1 MPPHV
6 DNFSQTETD
15 SESGAS
21 GEHKGIR
28 KKSGS
33 FQDKKTAE
41 ELLRQ
46 RGSEDLG
53 QQHRVTVD
61 SHTTICAKRLYHSS
75 SMLEVSGHRELL
87 TGDLRDHSP
96 LAHSLHSMYVM
107 RGGGGSSA
115 VTRHEKYV
123 GHPDTALI
131 HDYSPPN
138 AEFLFNKR
146 ISATCSSKTNA
157 GTSSEPLGEASSLQF
172 HDFFWKHEHSSPAPL
187 SDASDVQ
194 TSFQDDNMDSITESE
209 CDTEIPLNKNTP
221 FAKPHRPRSYSL
233 RDLPIHNKFSNWCGV
248 KGSPPSLLSLSGSVA
263 DLRSQAE
270 KKLRSTRAA
279 EMEGKSQLCDSRS
292 REIERLQRERAQ
304 IMSGIH
310 LDLHQHPLTVEL
322 TEAKLNHGIGETDA
336 LLRVLQSGT
345 AEDLVGIP
353 VKQQLYERHMRTIE
367 TLRKEREKRLQRYQR
382 SRSLSPQKHLSLLQ
396 TLDASQRDL
405 DLPSK
410 RREYLQQLRR
420 DVVENTRVQEPKR
433 RSIQHPS
440 DIELLLRDYQRAR
453 EETKSEIARARD
465 KLRERA
471 EQEKRRIREKIVSQ
485 LQKEE
490 ARLRTLAST
499 STLCTDS
506 SLSLSSG
513 PTSGYNSSNTATYT
527 ASNLSSQEGQVS
539 SGNALLSRDTRG
551 RSAVRNSQLYV
562 LEKLQKDSTFEASS
576 IQPPLPSSSISCKFT
591 HGLTISVSSSSTKG
605 YQDLS
610 KHILANATTEV
621 MAACSHNLRNLYTC
635 QAAAGWKYQC
645 TEKEV
650 LVYYKVF
657 PSATRHGFL
666 GAGVIERP
674 LPYVWGLVR
683 DPGKRHLYDRT
694 INTARIHKKV
704 TSHIQLVYLVT
715 DSSLCYLK
723 QPRDFCCITVEAKE
737 ENLSVLAVQSVY
749 DASMP
754 HPCKEVVRGEILP
767 SAWILEPDVV
777 NGRDITRVIYMA
789 QVDLGAPAI
798 PTRLLSSIAKHQPLV
813 IAHLAHF
820 LAS

>member
-1 MPPHV
+1 
-6 DNFSQTETD
+6 
-15 SESGAS
+15 
-21 GEHKGIR
+21 
-28 KKSGS
+28 
-33 FQDKKTAE
+33 
-41 ELLRQ
+41 
-46 RGSEDLG
+46 
-53 QQHRVTVD
+53 
-61 SHTTICAKRLYHSS
+61 
-75 SMLEVSGHRELL
+75 
-87 TGDLRDHSP
+87 
-96 LAHSLHSMYVM
+96 
-107 RGGGGSSA
+107 
-115 VTRHEKYV
+115 
-123 GHPDTALI
+123 
-131 HDYSPPN
+131 
-138 AEFLFNKR
+138 
-146 ISATCSSKTNA
+146 
-157 GTSSEPLGEASSLQF
+157 
-172 HDFFWKHEHSSPAPL
+172 
-187 SDASDVQ
+187 
-194 TSFQDDNMDSITESE
+194 
-209 CDTEIPLNKNTP
+209 
-221 FAKPHRPRSYSL
+221 
-233 RDLPIHNKFSNWCGV
+233 
-248 KGSPPSLLSLSGSVA
+248 
-263 DLRSQAE
+263 
-270 KKLRSTRAA
+270 
-279 EMEGKSQLCDSRS
+279 
-292 REIERLQRERAQ
+292 
-304 IMSGIH
+304 
-310 LDLHQHPLTVEL
+310 LTVEL
-322 TEAKLNHGIGETDA
+322 TEAKLNYGIGETDA

-345 AEDLVGIP
+345 AEDLVAIP
-353 VKQQLYERHMRTIE
+353 VKQQLYERHMKTIE

-405 DLPSK
+405 DLPSR
-410 RREYLQQLRR
+410 RREYLQQLRK

-453 EETKSEIARARD
+453 EETKTEIARARD

-471 EQEKRRIREKIVSQ
+471 EQEKRRIREQIFSQ

-490 ARLRTLAST
+490 ARLKTLAST

-513 PTSGYNSSNTATYT
+513 PTSGYNSSNTATCT
-527 ASNLSSQEGQVS
+527 ASNLSSQEGQC
-539 SGNALLSRDTRG
+539 NYQYTDCLDKECHLLHLFVRIRG
-551 RSAVRNSQLYV
+551 L
-562 LEKLQKDSTFEASS
+562 EASR
-576 IQPPLPSSSISCKFT
+576 IQPPLPSSSISCRFT

-621 MAACSHNLRNLYTC
+621 MAACAQNLRNLYTC

-674 LPYVWGLVR
+674 LPCVWGLVR

-694 INTARIHKKV
+694 ISTARIHKKV

-715 DSSLCYLK
+715 DTSLCYLK
-723 QPRDFCCITVEAKE
+723 QPRDFCCITVEAEE

-754 HPCKEVVRGEILP
+754 HPCNEVVRGEILP

-798 PTRLLSSIAKHQPLV
+798 PARLLSSIAKRQPLV
-813 IAHLAHF
+813 IARLAHF

>member
-1 MPPHV
+1 
-6 DNFSQTETD
+6 
-15 SESGAS
+15 
-21 GEHKGIR
+21 
-28 KKSGS
+28 
-33 FQDKKTAE
+33 
-41 ELLRQ
+41 
-46 RGSEDLG
+46 
-53 QQHRVTVD
+53 
-61 SHTTICAKRLYHSS
+61 
-75 SMLEVSGHRELL
+75 
-87 TGDLRDHSP
+87 
-96 LAHSLHSMYVM
+96 
-107 RGGGGSSA
+107 
-115 VTRHEKYV
+115 
-123 GHPDTALI
+123 
-131 HDYSPPN
+131 
-138 AEFLFNKR
+138 
-146 ISATCSSKTNA
+146 
-157 GTSSEPLGEASSLQF
+157 
-172 HDFFWKHEHSSPAPL
+172 
-187 SDASDVQ
+187 
-194 TSFQDDNMDSITESE
+194 
-209 CDTEIPLNKNTP
+209 
-221 FAKPHRPRSYSL
+221 
-233 RDLPIHNKFSNWCGV
+233 
-248 KGSPPSLLSLSGSVA
+248 
-263 DLRSQAE
+263 
-270 KKLRSTRAA
+270 
-279 EMEGKSQLCDSRS
+279 
-292 REIERLQRERAQ
+292 
-304 IMSGIH
+304 
-310 LDLHQHPLTVEL
+310 LTVEL
-322 TEAKLNHGIGETDA
+322 TEAKLNYGIGETDA

-345 AEDLVGIP
+345 ADDLVAIP
-353 VKQQLYERHMRTIE
+353 VKQQLYESRHMRTIE

-396 TLDASQRDL
+396 TLDASQRDP
-405 DLPSK
+405 DLPSR

-433 RSIQHPS
+433 SVQHPS

-453 EETKSEIARARD
+453 EETKTEIARARD

-471 EQEKRRIREKIVSQ
+471 EQEKRRIREQIFSQ

-490 ARLRTLAST
+490 ARLKTLAST

-527 ASNLSSQEGQVS
+527 ASNLSSQEGQVRNDWPMRDVQSFIRIRWIGCS
-539 SGNALLSRDTRG
+539 SGG
-551 RSAVRNSQLYV
+551 F
-562 LEKLQKDSTFEASS
+562 K
-576 IQPPLPSSSISCKFT
+576 IQPPLPSSSISCRFT

-694 INTARIHKKV
+694 INTARIHRKV

-715 DSSLCYLK
+715 DTSLCYLK

-737 ENLSVLAVQSVY
+737 ENLSVLAIQSVY

-798 PTRLLSSIAKHQPLV
+798 PARLLSSIAKRQPLV
-813 IAHLAHF
+813 IARLAHF

>member
-1 MPPHV
+1 
-6 DNFSQTETD
+6 
-15 SESGAS
+15 
-21 GEHKGIR
+21 
-28 KKSGS
+28 
-33 FQDKKTAE
+33 
-41 ELLRQ
+41 
-46 RGSEDLG
+46 
-53 QQHRVTVD
+53 
-61 SHTTICAKRLYHSS
+61 
-75 SMLEVSGHRELL
+75 
-87 TGDLRDHSP
+87 
-96 LAHSLHSMYVM
+96 
-107 RGGGGSSA
+107 
-115 VTRHEKYV
+115 
-123 GHPDTALI
+123 
-131 HDYSPPN
+131 
-138 AEFLFNKR
+138 
-146 ISATCSSKTNA
+146 
-157 GTSSEPLGEASSLQF
+157 
-172 HDFFWKHEHSSPAPL
+172 
-187 SDASDVQ
+187 
-194 TSFQDDNMDSITESE
+194 
-209 CDTEIPLNKNTP
+209 
-221 FAKPHRPRSYSL
+221 
-233 RDLPIHNKFSNWCGV
+233 
-248 KGSPPSLLSLSGSVA
+248 
-263 DLRSQAE
+263 
-270 KKLRSTRAA
+270 
-279 EMEGKSQLCDSRS
+279 
-292 REIERLQRERAQ
+292 
-304 IMSGIH
+304 
-310 LDLHQHPLTVEL
+310 LTVEL
-322 TEAKLNHGIGETDA
+322 TEAKLNYGIGETDA

-345 AEDLVGIP
+345 ADDLVAIP

-405 DLPSK
+405 DLPSR

-433 RSIQHPS
+433 RSIENPS

-453 EETKSEIARARD
+453 EETKTEIARARD

-471 EQEKRRIREKIVSQ
+471 EQEKRRIREQIFSQ

-490 ARLRTLAST
+490 ARLKTLAST

-527 ASNLSSQEGQVS
+527 ASNLSSQEGQCNYRYTDCLDK
-539 SGNALLSRDTRG
+539 GCYLLLF
-551 RSAVRNSQLYV
+551 VRIRWIGCSNGGC
-562 LEKLQKDSTFEASS
+562 K
-576 IQPPLPSSSISCKFT
+576 IQPPLPSSSIGCRFT

-621 MAACSHNLRNLYTC
+621 MAACSYNLRNLYTC

-674 LPYVWGLVR
+674 LPSVWGLVR

-715 DSSLCYLK
+715 DTSLCYLK
-723 QPRDFCCITVEAKE
+723 QPRDFCCITVEAEE
-737 ENLSVLAVQSVY
+737 ENLSVLAIQSVY

-798 PTRLLSSIAKHQPLV
+798 PTRLLSSIAKRQPLV
-813 IAHLAHF
+813 IARLAHF

>member
-1 MPPHV
+1 
-6 DNFSQTETD
+6 
-15 SESGAS
+15 
-21 GEHKGIR
+21 
-28 KKSGS
+28 
-33 FQDKKTAE
+33 
-41 ELLRQ
+41 
-46 RGSEDLG
+46 
-53 QQHRVTVD
+53 
-61 SHTTICAKRLYHSS
+61 
-75 SMLEVSGHRELL
+75 
-87 TGDLRDHSP
+87 
-96 LAHSLHSMYVM
+96 
-107 RGGGGSSA
+107 
-115 VTRHEKYV
+115 
-123 GHPDTALI
+123 
-131 HDYSPPN
+131 
-138 AEFLFNKR
+138 
-146 ISATCSSKTNA
+146 
-157 GTSSEPLGEASSLQF
+157 
-172 HDFFWKHEHSSPAPL
+172 
-187 SDASDVQ
+187 
-194 TSFQDDNMDSITESE
+194 
-209 CDTEIPLNKNTP
+209 
-221 FAKPHRPRSYSL
+221 
-233 RDLPIHNKFSNWCGV
+233 
-248 KGSPPSLLSLSGSVA
+248 
-263 DLRSQAE
+263 
-270 KKLRSTRAA
+270 
-279 EMEGKSQLCDSRS
+279 
-292 REIERLQRERAQ
+292 
-304 IMSGIH
+304 
-310 LDLHQHPLTVEL
+310 LTVEL
-322 TEAKLNHGIGETDA
+322 TEAKLNYGIGETDA

-345 AEDLVGIP
+345 ADDLVAIP
-353 VKQQLYERHMRTIE
+353 VKQQLYESRHMRTIE

-396 TLDASQRDL
+396 TLDASQRDP
-405 DLPSK
+405 DLPSR

-433 RSIQHPS
+433 SVQHPS

-453 EETKSEIARARD
+453 EETKTEIARARD

-471 EQEKRRIREKIVSQ
+471 EQEKRRIREQIFSQ

-490 ARLRTLAST
+490 ARLKTLAST

-527 ASNLSSQEGQVS
+527 ASNLSSQEGQVRNDWPMRDVQSFIRIRWIGCS
-539 SGNALLSRDTRG
+539 SGG
-551 RSAVRNSQLYV
+551 F
-562 LEKLQKDSTFEASS
+562 K
-576 IQPPLPSSSISCKFT
+576 IQPPLPSSSISCRFT

-715 DSSLCYLK
+715 DTSLCYLK

-737 ENLSVLAVQSVY
+737 ENLSVLAIQSVY

-798 PTRLLSSIAKHQPLV
+798 PARLLSSIAKRQPLV
-813 IAHLAHF
+813 IARLAHF

>member
-1 MPPHV
+1 
-6 DNFSQTETD
+6 
-15 SESGAS
+15 
-21 GEHKGIR
+21 
-28 KKSGS
+28 
-33 FQDKKTAE
+33 
-41 ELLRQ
+41 
-46 RGSEDLG
+46 
-53 QQHRVTVD
+53 
-61 SHTTICAKRLYHSS
+61 
-75 SMLEVSGHRELL
+75 
-87 TGDLRDHSP
+87 
-96 LAHSLHSMYVM
+96 
-107 RGGGGSSA
+107 
-115 VTRHEKYV
+115 
-123 GHPDTALI
+123 
-131 HDYSPPN
+131 
-138 AEFLFNKR
+138 
-146 ISATCSSKTNA
+146 
-157 GTSSEPLGEASSLQF
+157 
-172 HDFFWKHEHSSPAPL
+172 
-187 SDASDVQ
+187 
-194 TSFQDDNMDSITESE
+194 
-209 CDTEIPLNKNTP
+209 
-221 FAKPHRPRSYSL
+221 
-233 RDLPIHNKFSNWCGV
+233 
-248 KGSPPSLLSLSGSVA
+248 
-263 DLRSQAE
+263 
-270 KKLRSTRAA
+270 
-279 EMEGKSQLCDSRS
+279 
-292 REIERLQRERAQ
+292 
-304 IMSGIH
+304 
-310 LDLHQHPLTVEL
+310 LTVEL
-322 TEAKLNHGIGETDA
+322 TEAKLNYGIGETDA
-336 LLRVLQSGT
+336 LLRVLQTGT
-345 AEDLVGIP
+345 ADDLVAIP

-405 DLPSK
+405 DLPSR

-453 EETKSEIARARD
+453 EETKTEIARARD

-471 EQEKRRIREKIVSQ
+471 EQEKRRIREQIFSQ

-490 ARLRTLAST
+490 ARLKTLAST

-527 ASNLSSQEGQVS
+527 ASGLGALTEGVS
-539 SGNALLSRDTRG
+539 PYNCRIVVGFLFIIFFYSPMAFLFSTETSR
-551 RSAVRNSQLYV
+551 
-562 LEKLQKDSTFEASS
+562 
-576 IQPPLPSSSISCKFT
+576 IQPPLSSSSISCRFT

-715 DSSLCYLK
+715 ETSLCYLK

-737 ENLSVLAVQSVY
+737 ENLSVLAIQSVY

-798 PTRLLSSIAKHQPLV
+798 PARLLSSIAKRQPLV
-813 IAHLAHF
+813 IARLAHF

>member
-1 MPPHV
+1 
-6 DNFSQTETD
+6 
-15 SESGAS
+15 
-21 GEHKGIR
+21 
-28 KKSGS
+28 
-33 FQDKKTAE
+33 
-41 ELLRQ
+41 
-46 RGSEDLG
+46 
-53 QQHRVTVD
+53 
-61 SHTTICAKRLYHSS
+61 
-75 SMLEVSGHRELL
+75 
-87 TGDLRDHSP
+87 
-96 LAHSLHSMYVM
+96 
-107 RGGGGSSA
+107 
-115 VTRHEKYV
+115 
-123 GHPDTALI
+123 
-131 HDYSPPN
+131 
-138 AEFLFNKR
+138 
-146 ISATCSSKTNA
+146 
-157 GTSSEPLGEASSLQF
+157 
-172 HDFFWKHEHSSPAPL
+172 
-187 SDASDVQ
+187 
-194 TSFQDDNMDSITESE
+194 
-209 CDTEIPLNKNTP
+209 
-221 FAKPHRPRSYSL
+221 
-233 RDLPIHNKFSNWCGV
+233 
-248 KGSPPSLLSLSGSVA
+248 
-263 DLRSQAE
+263 
-270 KKLRSTRAA
+270 
-279 EMEGKSQLCDSRS
+279 
-292 REIERLQRERAQ
+292 
-304 IMSGIH
+304 
-310 LDLHQHPLTVEL
+310 LTVEL
-322 TEAKLNHGIGETDA
+322 TEAKLNYGIGETDA

-345 AEDLVGIP
+345 AEDLVAIP
-353 VKQQLYERHMRTIE
+353 VKQQLYERHMKTIE

-405 DLPSK
+405 DLPSR
-410 RREYLQQLRR
+410 RREYLQQLRK

-453 EETKSEIARARD
+453 EETKTEIARARD

-471 EQEKRRIREKIVSQ
+471 EQEKKRIREQIFSQ

-490 ARLRTLAST
+490 ARLKTLAST

-527 ASNLSSQEGQVS
+527 ASNLSSQEGQCNYQDTDCLDK
-539 SGNALLSRDTRG
+539 GCYLLHLFVRIRG
-551 RSAVRNSQLYV
+551 IGCSNGGS
-562 LEKLQKDSTFEASS
+562 K
-576 IQPPLPSSSISCKFT
+576 IQPPLPSSSISCRFT

-715 DSSLCYLK
+715 DTSLCYLK
-723 QPRDFCCITVEAKE
+723 QPRDFCCITVEAEE

-798 PTRLLSSIAKHQPLV
+798 PARLLSSMAKRQPLV
-813 IAHLAHF
+813 IARLAHF

>member
-1 MPPHV
+1 
-6 DNFSQTETD
+6 
-15 SESGAS
+15 
-21 GEHKGIR
+21 
-28 KKSGS
+28 
-33 FQDKKTAE
+33 
-41 ELLRQ
+41 
-46 RGSEDLG
+46 
-53 QQHRVTVD
+53 
-61 SHTTICAKRLYHSS
+61 
-75 SMLEVSGHRELL
+75 
-87 TGDLRDHSP
+87 
-96 LAHSLHSMYVM
+96 
-107 RGGGGSSA
+107 
-115 VTRHEKYV
+115 
-123 GHPDTALI
+123 
-131 HDYSPPN
+131 
-138 AEFLFNKR
+138 
-146 ISATCSSKTNA
+146 
-157 GTSSEPLGEASSLQF
+157 
-172 HDFFWKHEHSSPAPL
+172 
-187 SDASDVQ
+187 
-194 TSFQDDNMDSITESE
+194 
-209 CDTEIPLNKNTP
+209 
-221 FAKPHRPRSYSL
+221 
-233 RDLPIHNKFSNWCGV
+233 
-248 KGSPPSLLSLSGSVA
+248 
-263 DLRSQAE
+263 
-270 KKLRSTRAA
+270 
-279 EMEGKSQLCDSRS
+279 
-292 REIERLQRERAQ
+292 
-304 IMSGIH
+304 
-310 LDLHQHPLTVEL
+310 LTVEL

-336 LLRVLQSGT
+336 LLRALQSGA
-345 AEDLVGIP
+345 AEDLAATP
-353 VKQQLYERHMRTIE
+353 VKQQLYERHMKTIE
-367 TLRKEREKRLQRYQR
+367 TLRKEREKRLQKYQR
-382 SRSLSPQKHLSLLQ
+382 SRSLSPQKHFSLLQ
-396 TLDASQRDL
+396 TLDATQRDP
-405 DLPSK
+405 DLPSR

-433 RSIQHPS
+433 RSLQHPS

-471 EQEKRRIREKIVSQ
+471 EQEKRRIREHICSQ

-490 ARLRTLAST
+490 ARLKTLAST

-513 PTSGYNSSNTATYT
+513 PTSGYNSSNTATST
-527 ASNLSSQEGQVS
+527 ASPLSSQDGQK
-539 SGNALLSRDTRG
+539 SGGFPVGLGFFLHSPTAFLFPT
-551 RSAVRNSQLYV
+551 
-562 LEKLQKDSTFEASS
+562 EASKM
-576 IQPPLPSSSISCKFT
+576 QPVLPASSISCRFT

-674 LPYVWGLVR
+674 LPCVWGLVR

-715 DSSLCYLK
+715 DTSLCYLK

-754 HPCKEVVRGEILP
+754 HPAKEVVRGEILP

-789 QVDLGAPAI
+789 QVDLGAPAV
-798 PTRLLSSIAKHQPLV
+798 PARLLSSMAKRQPLV
-813 IAHLAHF
+813 IARLAHF
-820 LAS
+820 LAR

>member
-1 MPPHV
+1 
-6 DNFSQTETD
+6 
-15 SESGAS
+15 
-21 GEHKGIR
+21 
-28 KKSGS
+28 
-33 FQDKKTAE
+33 
-41 ELLRQ
+41 
-46 RGSEDLG
+46 
-53 QQHRVTVD
+53 
-61 SHTTICAKRLYHSS
+61 
-75 SMLEVSGHRELL
+75 
-87 TGDLRDHSP
+87 
-96 LAHSLHSMYVM
+96 
-107 RGGGGSSA
+107 
-115 VTRHEKYV
+115 
-123 GHPDTALI
+123 
-131 HDYSPPN
+131 
-138 AEFLFNKR
+138 
-146 ISATCSSKTNA
+146 
-157 GTSSEPLGEASSLQF
+157 
-172 HDFFWKHEHSSPAPL
+172 
-187 SDASDVQ
+187 
-194 TSFQDDNMDSITESE
+194 
-209 CDTEIPLNKNTP
+209 
-221 FAKPHRPRSYSL
+221 
-233 RDLPIHNKFSNWCGV
+233 
-248 KGSPPSLLSLSGSVA
+248 
-263 DLRSQAE
+263 
-270 KKLRSTRAA
+270 
-279 EMEGKSQLCDSRS
+279 
-292 REIERLQRERAQ
+292 
-304 IMSGIH
+304 
-310 LDLHQHPLTVEL
+310 LTVEL
-322 TEAKLNHGIGETDA
+322 TEAKLNYGIGETDA

-345 AEDLVGIP
+345 ADDLAAIP

-382 SRSLSPQKHLSLLQ
+382 SQSLSPQKHLSVLQ

-405 DLPSK
+405 DLPSR

-433 RSIQHPS
+433 STIQHPS
-440 DIELLLRDYQRAR
+440 DIELLLQDYQRAR
-453 EETKSEIARARD
+453 EETKTEIARARD

-471 EQEKRRIREKIVSQ
+471 EQEKRRIREQIFSQ

-490 ARLRTLAST
+490 ARLKTLAST

-513 PTSGYNSSNTATYT
+513 PTSGYNSGNTATYT
-527 ASNLSSQEGQVS
+527 ASNLSSQEGQ
-539 SGNALLSRDTRG
+539 GLSPYNCRI
-551 RSAVRNSQLYV
+551 AVDFLFIFFYSPMAFL
-562 LEKLQKDSTFEASS
+562 FPAEASR
-576 IQPPLPSSSISCKFT
+576 IQPPLPSSSISCRFT

-704 TSHIQLVYLVT
+704 TSHIQLVYFVT
-715 DSSLCYLK
+715 DTSLCYLK

-737 ENLSVLAVQSVY
+737 ENLSVLAIQSVY

-798 PTRLLSSIAKHQPLV
+798 PARLLSSIAKRQPLV
-813 IAHLAHF
+813 IARLAHF

>member
-1 MPPHV
+1 
-6 DNFSQTETD
+6 
-15 SESGAS
+15 
-21 GEHKGIR
+21 
-28 KKSGS
+28 
-33 FQDKKTAE
+33 
-41 ELLRQ
+41 
-46 RGSEDLG
+46 
-53 QQHRVTVD
+53 
-61 SHTTICAKRLYHSS
+61 
-75 SMLEVSGHRELL
+75 
-87 TGDLRDHSP
+87 
-96 LAHSLHSMYVM
+96 
-107 RGGGGSSA
+107 
-115 VTRHEKYV
+115 
-123 GHPDTALI
+123 
-131 HDYSPPN
+131 
-138 AEFLFNKR
+138 
-146 ISATCSSKTNA
+146 
-157 GTSSEPLGEASSLQF
+157 
-172 HDFFWKHEHSSPAPL
+172 
-187 SDASDVQ
+187 
-194 TSFQDDNMDSITESE
+194 
-209 CDTEIPLNKNTP
+209 
-221 FAKPHRPRSYSL
+221 
-233 RDLPIHNKFSNWCGV
+233 
-248 KGSPPSLLSLSGSVA
+248 
-263 DLRSQAE
+263 
-270 KKLRSTRAA
+270 
-279 EMEGKSQLCDSRS
+279 
-292 REIERLQRERAQ
+292 
-304 IMSGIH
+304 
-310 LDLHQHPLTVEL
+310 LTVEL
-322 TEAKLNHGIGETDA
+322 TEAKLNYGIGETDA

-345 AEDLVGIP
+345 ADDLVAVP

-405 DLPSK
+405 DLPSR

-420 DVVENTRVQEPKR
+420 DVVENTRAQESKR
-433 RSIQHPS
+433 NSIQHPS

-453 EETKSEIARARD
+453 EETKTEIARARD

-471 EQEKRRIREKIVSQ
+471 EQEKRRIREQIFSQ

-490 ARLRTLAST
+490 ARLKTLAST
-499 STLCTDS
+499 STLCTGS
-506 SLSLSSG
+506 SLSISSG
-513 PTSGYNSSNTATYT
+513 PTSGYNSSNTAMYT
-527 ASNLSSQEGQVS
+527 ASNLSSQGGQC
-539 SGNALLSRDTRG
+539 NYQYTDCLDRG
-551 RSAVRNSQLYV
+551 CYQPFVRISWVGCSKGGFQI
-562 LEKLQKDSTFEASS
+562 E
-576 IQPPLPSSSISCKFT
+576 PPLPSSSISCRFT

-650 LVYYKVF
+650 LVYYKGF

-674 LPYVWGLVR
+674 LPSVWGLVR

-715 DSSLCYLK
+715 DTSLCYLK
-723 QPRDFCCITVEAKE
+723 QPRDFCCITVEAEE
-737 ENLSVLAVQSVY
+737 ENLSVLAIQSVY
-749 DASMP
+749 DTSMP

-798 PTRLLSSIAKHQPLV
+798 PARLLSSIAKRQPLV
-813 IAHLAHF
+813 IARLAHF

>member
-1 MPPHV
+1 
-6 DNFSQTETD
+6 
-15 SESGAS
+15 
-21 GEHKGIR
+21 
-28 KKSGS
+28 
-33 FQDKKTAE
+33 
-41 ELLRQ
+41 
-46 RGSEDLG
+46 
-53 QQHRVTVD
+53 
-61 SHTTICAKRLYHSS
+61 
-75 SMLEVSGHRELL
+75 
-87 TGDLRDHSP
+87 
-96 LAHSLHSMYVM
+96 
-107 RGGGGSSA
+107 
-115 VTRHEKYV
+115 
-123 GHPDTALI
+123 
-131 HDYSPPN
+131 
-138 AEFLFNKR
+138 
-146 ISATCSSKTNA
+146 
-157 GTSSEPLGEASSLQF
+157 
-172 HDFFWKHEHSSPAPL
+172 
-187 SDASDVQ
+187 
-194 TSFQDDNMDSITESE
+194 
-209 CDTEIPLNKNTP
+209 
-221 FAKPHRPRSYSL
+221 
-233 RDLPIHNKFSNWCGV
+233 
-248 KGSPPSLLSLSGSVA
+248 
-263 DLRSQAE
+263 
-270 KKLRSTRAA
+270 
-279 EMEGKSQLCDSRS
+279 
-292 REIERLQRERAQ
+292 
-304 IMSGIH
+304 
-310 LDLHQHPLTVEL
+310 LTVEL
-322 TEAKLNHGIGETDA
+322 AEAKLNHGIGETDA

-345 AEDLVGIP
+345 TDDLVAIP
-353 VKQQLYERHMRTIE
+353 VKQQLYERHMRAIE

-382 SRSLSPQKHLSLLQ
+382 SRSLSPQKHFSVLQ
-396 TLDASQRDL
+396 TLDANQRDP
-405 DLPSK
+405 DLPSR

-453 EETKSEIARARD
+453 EETKTEIARARD

-471 EQEKRRIREKIVSQ
+471 EQEKRRIREQIFSQ

-490 ARLRTLAST
+490 ARLKTLAST

-513 PTSGYNSSNTATYT
+513 PSSGYNSSNTATYT
-527 ASNLSSQEGQVS
+527 ASNLSSQEGQVR
-539 SGNALLSRDTRG
+539 NWL
-551 RSAVRNSQLYV
+551 VRLMHHVDKGCYQSFITIRWIACSNGGFQ
-562 LEKLQKDSTFEASS
+562 
-576 IQPPLPSSSISCKFT
+576 IQPPLPSSSISCRFT
-591 HGLTISVSSSSTKG
+591 HGLTISVNSASAKG

-621 MAACSHNLRNLYTC
+621 MAACSQNLRNLYTR

-657 PSATRHGFL
+657 PSATKHGFL

-674 LPYVWGLVR
+674 LPCVWGLVR

-694 INTARIHKKV
+694 INTARVHRKV

-777 NGRDITRVIYMA
+777 DGRDITRVIYMA
-789 QVDLGAPAI
+789 QVDLGAPAV
-798 PTRLLSSIAKHQPLV
+798 PARLLSSMAKRQPLV
-813 IAHLAHF
+813 IARLAHF

>member
-1 MPPHV
+1 
-6 DNFSQTETD
+6 
-15 SESGAS
+15 
-21 GEHKGIR
+21 
-28 KKSGS
+28 
-33 FQDKKTAE
+33 
-41 ELLRQ
+41 
-46 RGSEDLG
+46 
-53 QQHRVTVD
+53 
-61 SHTTICAKRLYHSS
+61 
-75 SMLEVSGHRELL
+75 
-87 TGDLRDHSP
+87 
-96 LAHSLHSMYVM
+96 
-107 RGGGGSSA
+107 
-115 VTRHEKYV
+115 
-123 GHPDTALI
+123 
-131 HDYSPPN
+131 
-138 AEFLFNKR
+138 
-146 ISATCSSKTNA
+146 
-157 GTSSEPLGEASSLQF
+157 
-172 HDFFWKHEHSSPAPL
+172 
-187 SDASDVQ
+187 
-194 TSFQDDNMDSITESE
+194 
-209 CDTEIPLNKNTP
+209 
-221 FAKPHRPRSYSL
+221 
-233 RDLPIHNKFSNWCGV
+233 
-248 KGSPPSLLSLSGSVA
+248 
-263 DLRSQAE
+263 
-270 KKLRSTRAA
+270 
-279 EMEGKSQLCDSRS
+279 
-292 REIERLQRERAQ
+292 
-304 IMSGIH
+304 
-310 LDLHQHPLTVEL
+310 LTVEL
-322 TEAKLNHGIGETDA
+322 TEAKLNYGIGETDA

-345 AEDLVGIP
+345 AEDLVAIP

-396 TLDASQRDL
+396 TLDANQRDP
-405 DLPSK
+405 DLPSR

-471 EQEKRRIREKIVSQ
+471 EQEKRRIREQIFSQ

-490 ARLRTLAST
+490 ARLKTLAST

-527 ASNLSSQEGQVS
+527 ASNLSSQEGQTD
-539 SGNALLSRDTRG
+539 NAGTEAG
-551 RSAVRNSQLYV
+551 QVCVTSA
-562 LEKLQKDSTFEASS
+562 QKGDVVGASPESSS
-576 IQPPLPSSSISCKFT
+576 IQPPLPSSSISCRFT

-650 LVYYKVF
+650 RVYYKVF
-657 PSATRHGFL
+657 PSATKHGFL

-715 DSSLCYLK
+715 DTSLCYLK

-777 NGRDITRVIYMA
+777 NGRDVTRVIYMA

-798 PTRLLSSIAKHQPLV
+798 PARLLSSIAKRQPLV
-813 IAHLAHF
+813 IARLAHF

>member
-1 MPPHV
+1 
-6 DNFSQTETD
+6 
-15 SESGAS
+15 
-21 GEHKGIR
+21 
-28 KKSGS
+28 
-33 FQDKKTAE
+33 
-41 ELLRQ
+41 
-46 RGSEDLG
+46 
-53 QQHRVTVD
+53 
-61 SHTTICAKRLYHSS
+61 
-75 SMLEVSGHRELL
+75 
-87 TGDLRDHSP
+87 
-96 LAHSLHSMYVM
+96 
-107 RGGGGSSA
+107 
-115 VTRHEKYV
+115 
-123 GHPDTALI
+123 
-131 HDYSPPN
+131 
-138 AEFLFNKR
+138 
-146 ISATCSSKTNA
+146 
-157 GTSSEPLGEASSLQF
+157 
-172 HDFFWKHEHSSPAPL
+172 
-187 SDASDVQ
+187 
-194 TSFQDDNMDSITESE
+194 
-209 CDTEIPLNKNTP
+209 
-221 FAKPHRPRSYSL
+221 
-233 RDLPIHNKFSNWCGV
+233 
-248 KGSPPSLLSLSGSVA
+248 
-263 DLRSQAE
+263 
-270 KKLRSTRAA
+270 
-279 EMEGKSQLCDSRS
+279 
-292 REIERLQRERAQ
+292 
-304 IMSGIH
+304 
-310 LDLHQHPLTVEL
+310 LTVEL
-322 TEAKLNHGIGETDA
+322 AEAKLNYGIGETDA

-345 AEDLVGIP
+345 ADDLVVIP

-367 TLRKEREKRLQRYQR
+367 SLRKEREKRLQRYQR
-382 SRSLSPQKHLSLLQ
+382 SRSLSPQKHLSLLH

-405 DLPSK
+405 AGPS
-410 RREYLQQLRR
+410 RRQEYLQQLRR
-420 DVVENTRVQEPKR
+420 DVVENSRVQEPKR

-471 EQEKRRIREKIVSQ
+471 EQEKRRIREQIFSQ

-490 ARLRTLAST
+490 ARLKTLAST

-527 ASNLSSQEGQVS
+527 ASNLSSQEGQYHCFIRIRWVGCS
-539 SGNALLSRDTRG
+539 NGH
-551 RSAVRNSQLYV
+551 
-562 LEKLQKDSTFEASS
+562 K
-576 IQPPLPSSSISCKFT
+576 IQPPLSSSSISCRFT
-591 HGLTISVSSSSTKG
+591 HGLTISVSSSSTKE

-674 LPYVWGLVR
+674 LPSVWGLVR

-704 TSHIQLVYLVT
+704 TSHIHLVYLVT
-715 DSSLCYLK
+715 DTSLCYLK
-723 QPRDFCCITVEAKE
+723 QPRDFCCLTVEAE
-737 ENLSVLAVQSVY
+737 EDNLSVLAIQSVC
-749 DASMP
+749 DTSMP

-777 NGRDITRVIYMA
+777 NGREITRVIYMA

-798 PTRLLSSIAKHQPLV
+798 PTRLLSSIAKRQPLV
-813 IAHLAHF
+813 IARLAHF

>member
-1 MPPHV
+1 
-6 DNFSQTETD
+6 
-15 SESGAS
+15 
-21 GEHKGIR
+21 
-28 KKSGS
+28 
-33 FQDKKTAE
+33 
-41 ELLRQ
+41 
-46 RGSEDLG
+46 
-53 QQHRVTVD
+53 
-61 SHTTICAKRLYHSS
+61 
-75 SMLEVSGHRELL
+75 
-87 TGDLRDHSP
+87 
-96 LAHSLHSMYVM
+96 
-107 RGGGGSSA
+107 
-115 VTRHEKYV
+115 
-123 GHPDTALI
+123 
-131 HDYSPPN
+131 
-138 AEFLFNKR
+138 
-146 ISATCSSKTNA
+146 
-157 GTSSEPLGEASSLQF
+157 
-172 HDFFWKHEHSSPAPL
+172 
-187 SDASDVQ
+187 
-194 TSFQDDNMDSITESE
+194 
-209 CDTEIPLNKNTP
+209 
-221 FAKPHRPRSYSL
+221 
-233 RDLPIHNKFSNWCGV
+233 
-248 KGSPPSLLSLSGSVA
+248 
-263 DLRSQAE
+263 
-270 KKLRSTRAA
+270 
-279 EMEGKSQLCDSRS
+279 
-292 REIERLQRERAQ
+292 
-304 IMSGIH
+304 
-310 LDLHQHPLTVEL
+310 LTVEL
-322 TEAKLNHGIGETDA
+322 TEAKLNYGIGETDA

-345 AEDLVGIP
+345 ADDLVAIP

-405 DLPSK
+405 DLPSR

-440 DIELLLRDYQRAR
+440 DVELLLRDYQRAR
-453 EETKSEIARARD
+453 EETKTEIARARD

-471 EQEKRRIREKIVSQ
+471 EQEKRRIREQIFSQ

-490 ARLRTLAST
+490 ARLKTLAST

-527 ASNLSSQEGQVS
+527 ASNLSSQEGQCNYQYTDCLDKGCYQS
-539 SGNALLSRDTRG
+539 CIRIRWIGCSK
-551 RSAVRNSQLYV
+551 
-562 LEKLQKDSTFEASS
+562 LEEASR
-576 IQPPLPSSSISCKFT
+576 IQPPLPSSSISCRFT

-621 MAACSHNLRNLYTC
+621 MAACSHNLRNLYTR

-715 DSSLCYLK
+715 DTSLCYLK

-737 ENLSVLAVQSVY
+737 ENLSVLAIQSVY

-798 PTRLLSSIAKHQPLV
+798 PARLLSSIAKRQPLV
-813 IAHLAHF
+813 IARLAHF

>member
-1 MPPHV
+1 
-6 DNFSQTETD
+6 
-15 SESGAS
+15 
-21 GEHKGIR
+21 
-28 KKSGS
+28 
-33 FQDKKTAE
+33 
-41 ELLRQ
+41 
-46 RGSEDLG
+46 
-53 QQHRVTVD
+53 
-61 SHTTICAKRLYHSS
+61 
-75 SMLEVSGHRELL
+75 
-87 TGDLRDHSP
+87 
-96 LAHSLHSMYVM
+96 
-107 RGGGGSSA
+107 
-115 VTRHEKYV
+115 
-123 GHPDTALI
+123 
-131 HDYSPPN
+131 
-138 AEFLFNKR
+138 
-146 ISATCSSKTNA
+146 
-157 GTSSEPLGEASSLQF
+157 
-172 HDFFWKHEHSSPAPL
+172 
-187 SDASDVQ
+187 
-194 TSFQDDNMDSITESE
+194 
-209 CDTEIPLNKNTP
+209 
-221 FAKPHRPRSYSL
+221 
-233 RDLPIHNKFSNWCGV
+233 
-248 KGSPPSLLSLSGSVA
+248 
-263 DLRSQAE
+263 
-270 KKLRSTRAA
+270 
-279 EMEGKSQLCDSRS
+279 
-292 REIERLQRERAQ
+292 
-304 IMSGIH
+304 
-310 LDLHQHPLTVEL
+310 LTVEL
-322 TEAKLNHGIGETDA
+322 TEAKLNYGIGETDA

-345 AEDLVGIP
+345 ADDLVAIP
-353 VKQQLYERHMRTIE
+353 VKQQLYESRHMRTIE

-396 TLDASQRDL
+396 TLDASQRDP
-405 DLPSK
+405 DLPSR

-433 RSIQHPS
+433 SVQHPS

-453 EETKSEIARARD
+453 EETKTEIARARD

-471 EQEKRRIREKIVSQ
+471 EQEKRRIREQIFSQ

-490 ARLRTLAST
+490 ARLKTLAST

-527 ASNLSSQEGQVS
+527 ASNLSSQEGQVRSDWPMRDVQSFIRIRWIGCS
-539 SGNALLSRDTRG
+539 SGG
-551 RSAVRNSQLYV
+551 F
-562 LEKLQKDSTFEASS
+562 K
-576 IQPPLPSSSISCKFT
+576 IQPPLPSSSISCRFT

-605 YQDLS
+605 YEDLS

-694 INTARIHKKV
+694 INTARIHRKV

-715 DSSLCYLK
+715 DTSLCYLK

-737 ENLSVLAVQSVY
+737 ENLSVLAIQSVY

-754 HPCKEVVRGEILP
+754 HPCKEAVRGEILP

-798 PTRLLSSIAKHQPLV
+798 PARLLSSIAKRQPLV
-813 IAHLAHF
+813 IARLAHF

>member
-1 MPPHV
+1 
-6 DNFSQTETD
+6 
-15 SESGAS
+15 
-21 GEHKGIR
+21 
-28 KKSGS
+28 
-33 FQDKKTAE
+33 
-41 ELLRQ
+41 
-46 RGSEDLG
+46 
-53 QQHRVTVD
+53 
-61 SHTTICAKRLYHSS
+61 
-75 SMLEVSGHRELL
+75 
-87 TGDLRDHSP
+87 
-96 LAHSLHSMYVM
+96 
-107 RGGGGSSA
+107 
-115 VTRHEKYV
+115 
-123 GHPDTALI
+123 
-131 HDYSPPN
+131 
-138 AEFLFNKR
+138 
-146 ISATCSSKTNA
+146 
-157 GTSSEPLGEASSLQF
+157 
-172 HDFFWKHEHSSPAPL
+172 
-187 SDASDVQ
+187 
-194 TSFQDDNMDSITESE
+194 
-209 CDTEIPLNKNTP
+209 
-221 FAKPHRPRSYSL
+221 
-233 RDLPIHNKFSNWCGV
+233 
-248 KGSPPSLLSLSGSVA
+248 
-263 DLRSQAE
+263 
-270 KKLRSTRAA
+270 
-279 EMEGKSQLCDSRS
+279 
-292 REIERLQRERAQ
+292 
-304 IMSGIH
+304 
-310 LDLHQHPLTVEL
+310 LTVEL
-322 TEAKLNHGIGETDA
+322 TEAKLNYGIGETDA
-336 LLRVLQSGT
+336 MLRVLQSGT
-345 AEDLVGIP
+345 TDDLVGIP

-396 TLDASQRDL
+396 TLDASQRDS
-405 DLPSK
+405 DLPSR

-420 DVVENTRVQEPKR
+420 DVVENTRAQEPKR

-471 EQEKRRIREKIVSQ
+471 EQEKRRIREQIFSQ

-490 ARLRTLAST
+490 ARLKTLAST

-527 ASNLSSQEGQVS
+527 ASNLSSQEGQCNYQYTDCLYKGCCQSYIRIS
-539 SGNALLSRDTRG
+539 SN
-551 RSAVRNSQLYV
+551 
-562 LEKLQKDSTFEASS
+562 
-576 IQPPLPSSSISCKFT
+576 QPPLPSSSISCRFT
-591 HGLTISVSSSSTKG
+591 HGLTISVSSSSTEG

-610 KHILANATTEV
+610 KHILANATTE
-621 MAACSHNLRNLYTC
+621 ATCSHNLRNLYTC

-683 DPGKRHLYDRT
+683 DPGKRHLYDRA
-694 INTARIHKKV
+694 INTARVHKKV

-715 DSSLCYLK
+715 DTSLCYLK
-723 QPRDFCCITVEAKE
+723 QPRDFCCITVESKE

-777 NGRDITRVIYMA
+777 DGRDITRVIYMA

-798 PTRLLSSIAKHQPLV
+798 PARLLSSIAKRQPLV
-813 IAHLAHF
+813 IARLAHL

>member
-1 MPPHV
+1 
-6 DNFSQTETD
+6 
-15 SESGAS
+15 
-21 GEHKGIR
+21 
-28 KKSGS
+28 
-33 FQDKKTAE
+33 
-41 ELLRQ
+41 
-46 RGSEDLG
+46 
-53 QQHRVTVD
+53 
-61 SHTTICAKRLYHSS
+61 
-75 SMLEVSGHRELL
+75 
-87 TGDLRDHSP
+87 
-96 LAHSLHSMYVM
+96 
-107 RGGGGSSA
+107 
-115 VTRHEKYV
+115 
-123 GHPDTALI
+123 
-131 HDYSPPN
+131 
-138 AEFLFNKR
+138 
-146 ISATCSSKTNA
+146 
-157 GTSSEPLGEASSLQF
+157 
-172 HDFFWKHEHSSPAPL
+172 
-187 SDASDVQ
+187 
-194 TSFQDDNMDSITESE
+194 
-209 CDTEIPLNKNTP
+209 
-221 FAKPHRPRSYSL
+221 
-233 RDLPIHNKFSNWCGV
+233 
-248 KGSPPSLLSLSGSVA
+248 
-263 DLRSQAE
+263 
-270 KKLRSTRAA
+270 
-279 EMEGKSQLCDSRS
+279 
-292 REIERLQRERAQ
+292 
-304 IMSGIH
+304 
-310 LDLHQHPLTVEL
+310 LTVEL
-322 TEAKLNHGIGETDA
+322 TEAKLNYGIGETDA

-345 AEDLVGIP
+345 ADDLVAIP

-396 TLDASQRDL
+396 ALDASQRDL

-433 RSIQHPS
+433 RSIQHSS

-453 EETKSEIARARD
+453 EETKTEIARARD

-471 EQEKRRIREKIVSQ
+471 EQEKRRIREQIFSQ

-490 ARLRTLAST
+490 ARLKTLAST

-527 ASNLSSQEGQVS
+527 ASNLSSQDGQR
-539 SGNALLSRDTRG
+539 LSRQRCY
-551 RSAVRNSQLYV
+551 RSYIGIRWIGCSNGGF
-562 LEKLQKDSTFEASS
+562 K
-576 IQPPLPSSSISCKFT
+576 IQPPLPSTSISCRFT
-591 HGLTISVSSSSTKG
+591 HGLTVSVSSSSTKG

-674 LPYVWGLVR
+674 LPCVWGLVR

-715 DSSLCYLK
+715 DTSLCYLK
-723 QPRDFCCITVEAKE
+723 QPRDFCCVTVEAKE
-737 ENLSVLAVQSVY
+737 ENLSVLAIQSVY

-777 NGRDITRVIYMA
+777 NGRDVTRVIYMA

-798 PTRLLSSIAKHQPLV
+798 PARLLSSIAKRQPLV
-813 IAHLAHF
+813 IARLAHF

>member
-1 MPPHV
+1 
-6 DNFSQTETD
+6 
-15 SESGAS
+15 
-21 GEHKGIR
+21 
-28 KKSGS
+28 
-33 FQDKKTAE
+33 
-41 ELLRQ
+41 
-46 RGSEDLG
+46 
-53 QQHRVTVD
+53 
-61 SHTTICAKRLYHSS
+61 
-75 SMLEVSGHRELL
+75 
-87 TGDLRDHSP
+87 
-96 LAHSLHSMYVM
+96 
-107 RGGGGSSA
+107 
-115 VTRHEKYV
+115 
-123 GHPDTALI
+123 
-131 HDYSPPN
+131 
-138 AEFLFNKR
+138 
-146 ISATCSSKTNA
+146 
-157 GTSSEPLGEASSLQF
+157 
-172 HDFFWKHEHSSPAPL
+172 
-187 SDASDVQ
+187 
-194 TSFQDDNMDSITESE
+194 
-209 CDTEIPLNKNTP
+209 
-221 FAKPHRPRSYSL
+221 
-233 RDLPIHNKFSNWCGV
+233 
-248 KGSPPSLLSLSGSVA
+248 
-263 DLRSQAE
+263 
-270 KKLRSTRAA
+270 
-279 EMEGKSQLCDSRS
+279 
-292 REIERLQRERAQ
+292 
-304 IMSGIH
+304 
-310 LDLHQHPLTVEL
+310 LTVEL
-322 TEAKLNHGIGETDA
+322 AEAKLNYGIGETDA

-345 AEDLVGIP
+345 EDDLVTIP
-353 VKQQLYERHMRTIE
+353 RKQQLYERHMRTIE

-382 SRSLSPQKHLSLLQ
+382 SRSLSPQKHLNLLQ

-405 DLPSK
+405 DLPNR

-433 RSIQHPS
+433 SSIQHPS

-471 EQEKRRIREKIVSQ
+471 EQEKRRIREQIFSQ

-490 ARLRTLAST
+490 ARLKTLAST

-513 PTSGYNSSNTATYT
+513 PTSGYNSSNTAPCT
-527 ASNLSSQEGQVS
+527 ASNLSSQDGQRSYQCRDCPGKGCYRS
-539 SGNALLSRDTRG
+539 SLRIGCIGCSRGGFRI
-551 RSAVRNSQLYV
+551 
-562 LEKLQKDSTFEASS
+562 E
-576 IQPPLPSSSISCKFT
+576 PPLPSSSISCRFT

-621 MAACSHNLRNLYTC
+621 MAACSHNLRNLYMC

-674 LPYVWGLVR
+674 LPCVWGLVR

-694 INTARIHKKV
+694 INTARVHKKV

-715 DSSLCYLK
+715 DTSLCYLK

-798 PTRLLSSIAKHQPLV
+798 PARLLSSIAKRQPLV
-813 IAHLAHF
+813 IARLAHF

>member
-1 MPPHV
+1 
-6 DNFSQTETD
+6 
-15 SESGAS
+15 
-21 GEHKGIR
+21 
-28 KKSGS
+28 
-33 FQDKKTAE
+33 
-41 ELLRQ
+41 
-46 RGSEDLG
+46 
-53 QQHRVTVD
+53 
-61 SHTTICAKRLYHSS
+61 
-75 SMLEVSGHRELL
+75 
-87 TGDLRDHSP
+87 
-96 LAHSLHSMYVM
+96 
-107 RGGGGSSA
+107 
-115 VTRHEKYV
+115 
-123 GHPDTALI
+123 
-131 HDYSPPN
+131 
-138 AEFLFNKR
+138 
-146 ISATCSSKTNA
+146 
-157 GTSSEPLGEASSLQF
+157 
-172 HDFFWKHEHSSPAPL
+172 
-187 SDASDVQ
+187 
-194 TSFQDDNMDSITESE
+194 
-209 CDTEIPLNKNTP
+209 
-221 FAKPHRPRSYSL
+221 
-233 RDLPIHNKFSNWCGV
+233 
-248 KGSPPSLLSLSGSVA
+248 
-263 DLRSQAE
+263 
-270 KKLRSTRAA
+270 
-279 EMEGKSQLCDSRS
+279 
-292 REIERLQRERAQ
+292 
-304 IMSGIH
+304 
-310 LDLHQHPLTVEL
+310 LTVEL
-322 TEAKLNHGIGETDA
+322 TEAKLNYGIGETDA

-345 AEDLVGIP
+345 AEDLVAIP
-353 VKQQLYERHMRTIE
+353 VKQQLYERHMKTIE

-405 DLPSK
+405 DLPSR
-410 RREYLQQLRR
+410 RREYLQQLRK

-453 EETKSEIARARD
+453 EETKTEIARARD

-471 EQEKRRIREKIVSQ
+471 EQEKRRIREQIFSQ

-490 ARLRTLAST
+490 ARLKTLAST

-513 PTSGYNSSNTATYT
+513 PTSGYNSSNTATCT
-527 ASNLSSQEGQVS
+527 ASNLSSQEGQVR
-539 SGNALLSRDTRG
+539 NWP
-551 RSAVRNSQLYV
+551 VRLIFF
-562 LEKLQKDSTFEASS
+562 LFPAEASR
-576 IQPPLPSSSISCKFT
+576 IQPPLPSSSISCRFT

-650 LVYYKVF
+650 MVYYKVF

-674 LPYVWGLVR
+674 LPCVWGLVR

-715 DSSLCYLK
+715 DTSLCYLK

-737 ENLSVLAVQSVY
+737 ENLSVLAIQSVY

-798 PTRLLSSIAKHQPLV
+798 PARLLSSIAKRQPLV
-813 IAHLAHF
+813 IARLAHF

>member
-1 MPPHV
+1 
-6 DNFSQTETD
+6 
-15 SESGAS
+15 
-21 GEHKGIR
+21 
-28 KKSGS
+28 
-33 FQDKKTAE
+33 
-41 ELLRQ
+41 
-46 RGSEDLG
+46 
-53 QQHRVTVD
+53 
-61 SHTTICAKRLYHSS
+61 
-75 SMLEVSGHRELL
+75 
-87 TGDLRDHSP
+87 
-96 LAHSLHSMYVM
+96 
-107 RGGGGSSA
+107 
-115 VTRHEKYV
+115 
-123 GHPDTALI
+123 
-131 HDYSPPN
+131 
-138 AEFLFNKR
+138 
-146 ISATCSSKTNA
+146 
-157 GTSSEPLGEASSLQF
+157 
-172 HDFFWKHEHSSPAPL
+172 
-187 SDASDVQ
+187 
-194 TSFQDDNMDSITESE
+194 
-209 CDTEIPLNKNTP
+209 
-221 FAKPHRPRSYSL
+221 
-233 RDLPIHNKFSNWCGV
+233 
-248 KGSPPSLLSLSGSVA
+248 
-263 DLRSQAE
+263 
-270 KKLRSTRAA
+270 
-279 EMEGKSQLCDSRS
+279 
-292 REIERLQRERAQ
+292 
-304 IMSGIH
+304 
-310 LDLHQHPLTVEL
+310 LTVEL
-322 TEAKLNHGIGETDA
+322 TEAKLNYGIGETDA

-345 AEDLVGIP
+345 ADDLVAIP

-396 TLDASQRDL
+396 TLDASQRDP

-433 RSIQHPS
+433 RSLQHPS

-453 EETKSEIARARD
+453 EETKTEIARARD

-471 EQEKRRIREKIVSQ
+471 EQEKRRIREQIFSQ

-490 ARLRTLAST
+490 ARLKTLAST

-527 ASNLSSQEGQVS
+527 ASNLSSQERQHNYQYTECLDKGCYQS
-539 SGNALLSRDTRG
+539 YIRIGWIG
-551 RSAVRNSQLYV
+551 RSNG
-562 LEKLQKDSTFEASS
+562 EASK
-576 IQPPLPSSSISCKFT
+576 IQPALPSSSISCRFT

-650 LVYYKVF
+650 QVYYKVF

-674 LPYVWGLVR
+674 LPCVWGLVR

-694 INTARIHKKV
+694 INTARIHRKV

-715 DSSLCYLK
+715 DTSLCYLK

-737 ENLSVLAVQSVY
+737 ENLSVLAIQSVY

-798 PTRLLSSIAKHQPLV
+798 PARLLSSIAKRQPLV
-813 IAHLAHF
+813 IARLAHF

>member
-1 MPPHV
+1 
-6 DNFSQTETD
+6 
-15 SESGAS
+15 
-21 GEHKGIR
+21 
-28 KKSGS
+28 
-33 FQDKKTAE
+33 
-41 ELLRQ
+41 
-46 RGSEDLG
+46 
-53 QQHRVTVD
+53 
-61 SHTTICAKRLYHSS
+61 
-75 SMLEVSGHRELL
+75 
-87 TGDLRDHSP
+87 
-96 LAHSLHSMYVM
+96 
-107 RGGGGSSA
+107 
-115 VTRHEKYV
+115 
-123 GHPDTALI
+123 
-131 HDYSPPN
+131 
-138 AEFLFNKR
+138 
-146 ISATCSSKTNA
+146 
-157 GTSSEPLGEASSLQF
+157 
-172 HDFFWKHEHSSPAPL
+172 
-187 SDASDVQ
+187 
-194 TSFQDDNMDSITESE
+194 
-209 CDTEIPLNKNTP
+209 
-221 FAKPHRPRSYSL
+221 
-233 RDLPIHNKFSNWCGV
+233 
-248 KGSPPSLLSLSGSVA
+248 
-263 DLRSQAE
+263 
-270 KKLRSTRAA
+270 
-279 EMEGKSQLCDSRS
+279 
-292 REIERLQRERAQ
+292 
-304 IMSGIH
+304 
-310 LDLHQHPLTVEL
+310 LTVEL
-322 TEAKLNHGIGETDA
+322 TEAKLNYGIGETDA

-345 AEDLVGIP
+345 ADDLVAIP

-405 DLPSK
+405 DLPSR
-410 RREYLQQLRR
+410 RREYLQRLRR
-420 DVVENTRVQEPKR
+420 DVVENTRVQESKR

-453 EETKSEIARARD
+453 EETKTEIARARD

-471 EQEKRRIREKIVSQ
+471 EQEKRRIREQIFSQ

-490 ARLRTLAST
+490 ARLKTLAST

-527 ASNLSSQEGQVS
+527 ASNLSSQEGQCNYQYTDCLDKGCS
-539 SGNALLSRDTRG
+539 KSYIRIRWIGCSNG
-551 RSAVRNSQLYV
+551 GF
-562 LEKLQKDSTFEASS
+562 K
-576 IQPPLPSSSISCKFT
+576 IQPPLPSSSISCRFT
-591 HGLTISVSSSSTKG
+591 HGLTVSVSSSSTKG

-650 LVYYKVF
+650 LIYYKVF

-715 DSSLCYLK
+715 DTSLCYLK

-737 ENLSVLAVQSVY
+737 ENLSVLAIQSVH

-798 PTRLLSSIAKHQPLV
+798 PARLLSSIAKRQPLV
-813 IAHLAHF
+813 IARLAHF

>member
-1 MPPHV
+1 
-6 DNFSQTETD
+6 
-15 SESGAS
+15 
-21 GEHKGIR
+21 
-28 KKSGS
+28 
-33 FQDKKTAE
+33 
-41 ELLRQ
+41 
-46 RGSEDLG
+46 
-53 QQHRVTVD
+53 
-61 SHTTICAKRLYHSS
+61 
-75 SMLEVSGHRELL
+75 
-87 TGDLRDHSP
+87 
-96 LAHSLHSMYVM
+96 
-107 RGGGGSSA
+107 
-115 VTRHEKYV
+115 
-123 GHPDTALI
+123 
-131 HDYSPPN
+131 
-138 AEFLFNKR
+138 
-146 ISATCSSKTNA
+146 
-157 GTSSEPLGEASSLQF
+157 
-172 HDFFWKHEHSSPAPL
+172 
-187 SDASDVQ
+187 
-194 TSFQDDNMDSITESE
+194 
-209 CDTEIPLNKNTP
+209 
-221 FAKPHRPRSYSL
+221 
-233 RDLPIHNKFSNWCGV
+233 
-248 KGSPPSLLSLSGSVA
+248 
-263 DLRSQAE
+263 
-270 KKLRSTRAA
+270 
-279 EMEGKSQLCDSRS
+279 
-292 REIERLQRERAQ
+292 
-304 IMSGIH
+304 
-310 LDLHQHPLTVEL
+310 LTVEL
-322 TEAKLNHGIGETDA
+322 TEAKLNYGIGETDA

-345 AEDLVGIP
+345 ADDPVAIP

-405 DLPSK
+405 DVPSR
-410 RREYLQQLRR
+410 RREYLQQLRK

-440 DIELLLRDYQRAR
+440 DIELLLRDYQKAR
-453 EETKSEIARARD
+453 EETKTEIARARD

-471 EQEKRRIREKIVSQ
+471 EQEKRRIREQIFSQ

-490 ARLRTLAST
+490 ARLKTLAST

-527 ASNLSSQEGQVS
+527 ASNLSSQEGQGCYQS
-539 SGNALLSRDTRG
+539 FIRPRWPGCSDRG
-551 RSAVRNSQLYV
+551 F
-562 LEKLQKDSTFEASS
+562 K
-576 IQPPLPSSSISCKFT
+576 IQPPLPSSSISCRFT

-715 DSSLCYLK
+715 DTSLCYLK

-737 ENLSVLAVQSVY
+737 KNLSVLAVQSVY

-777 NGRDITRVIYMA
+777 NGRDITRVIYME

-798 PTRLLSSIAKHQPLV
+798 PTRLLSSIAKRQPLV
-813 IAHLAHF
+813 IARLAHF

>member
-1 MPPHV
+1 
-6 DNFSQTETD
+6 
-15 SESGAS
+15 
-21 GEHKGIR
+21 
-28 KKSGS
+28 
-33 FQDKKTAE
+33 
-41 ELLRQ
+41 
-46 RGSEDLG
+46 
-53 QQHRVTVD
+53 
-61 SHTTICAKRLYHSS
+61 
-75 SMLEVSGHRELL
+75 
-87 TGDLRDHSP
+87 
-96 LAHSLHSMYVM
+96 
-107 RGGGGSSA
+107 
-115 VTRHEKYV
+115 
-123 GHPDTALI
+123 
-131 HDYSPPN
+131 
-138 AEFLFNKR
+138 
-146 ISATCSSKTNA
+146 
-157 GTSSEPLGEASSLQF
+157 
-172 HDFFWKHEHSSPAPL
+172 
-187 SDASDVQ
+187 
-194 TSFQDDNMDSITESE
+194 
-209 CDTEIPLNKNTP
+209 
-221 FAKPHRPRSYSL
+221 
-233 RDLPIHNKFSNWCGV
+233 
-248 KGSPPSLLSLSGSVA
+248 
-263 DLRSQAE
+263 
-270 KKLRSTRAA
+270 
-279 EMEGKSQLCDSRS
+279 
-292 REIERLQRERAQ
+292 
-304 IMSGIH
+304 
-310 LDLHQHPLTVEL
+310 LTVEL

-345 AEDLVGIP
+345 ADDPVAIP

-405 DLPSK
+405 DLPSR

-453 EETKSEIARARD
+453 EETKTEIARARD

-471 EQEKRRIREKIVSQ
+471 EQEKRRIREQIFSQ

-490 ARLRTLAST
+490 ARLKTLAST

-513 PTSGYNSSNTATYT
+513 PTSGYNSSNAATYT
-527 ASNLSSQEGQVS
+527 ASNPSSQEGQLQNT
-539 SGNALLSRDTRG
+539 GGFLFYFLIPPTAFLLP
-551 RSAVRNSQLYV
+551 A
-562 LEKLQKDSTFEASS
+562 EASK
-576 IQPPLPSSSISCKFT
+576 IQPPLPSSSISCRFT

-674 LPYVWGLVR
+674 LPCVWGLVR
-683 DPGKRHLYDRT
+683 DPGKRHLYDRS
-694 INTARIHKKV
+694 INTARVHKKV

-715 DSSLCYLK
+715 DTSLCYLK

-737 ENLSVLAVQSVY
+737 ENLCVLAVQSVY

-754 HPCKEVVRGEILP
+754 HPGKEVVRGEILP

-798 PTRLLSSIAKHQPLV
+798 PTRLLSSMVKRQPLV
-813 IAHLAHF
+813 IARLAHL